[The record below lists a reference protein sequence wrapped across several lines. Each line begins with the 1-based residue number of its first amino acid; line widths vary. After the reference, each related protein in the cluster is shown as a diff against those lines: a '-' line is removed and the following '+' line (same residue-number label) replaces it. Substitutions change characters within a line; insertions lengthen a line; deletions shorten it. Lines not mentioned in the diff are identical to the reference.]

1 MEDTMQAEND
11 RPAPATR
18 VRLKPDERRRLILEA
33 AFRAVADEGFE
44 GLRTRDIAAA
54 IGINSATLH
63 HYFPTKDD
71 LIAAIADHLE
81 HRLRTE
87 HAPVQDD
94 ADVDPFGRQ
103 FDDLAWYHAEA
114 PELLAVFRE
123 FVARAPRDL
132 MIRALVDR
140 LHAGWHAS
148 IVTALERARAQG
160 LLRADVDPD
169 ACARIVLGTAWSLV
183 ARICVS
189 MEELDAAAGQ
199 LRTLVRA
206 PDRSRP

>member
-1 MEDTMQAEND
+1 MRQDKD
-11 RPAPATR
+11 GPAPATR
-18 VRLKPDERRRLILEA
+18 VRLKPDERRRLIVAA

-71 LIAAIADHLE
+71 LIAAIAAHLE

-87 HAPVQDD
+87 HAPLPDGQP
-94 ADVDPFGRQ
+94 ADPDPFGRQ
-103 FDDLAWYHAEA
+103 FDDLAHYHAHA

-123 FVARAPRDL
+123 LVARAPRDPA
-132 MIRALVDR
+132 IRALVDR

-160 LLRADVDPD
+160 LLRAGIDAD
-169 ACARIVLGTAWSLV
+169 ACARIVLGTAWGLV

-189 MEELDAAAGQ
+189 MDELDAAARQ
-199 LRTLVRA
+199 LRTLVLA

>member
-1 MEDTMQAEND
+1 MRPEKDT
-11 RPAPATR
+11 PAR
-18 VRLKPDERRRLILEA
+18 VRLKPDERRKLIVEA

-71 LIAAIADHLE
+71 LIAAIAAHLE

-87 HAPVQDD
+87 HAPLPDGQP
-94 ADVDPFGRQ
+94 ADPDPFGRQ
-103 FDDLAWYHAEA
+103 FDDLAHYHAHA

-123 FVARAPRDL
+123 FVARAPRDAA
-132 MIRALVDR
+132 IRALVDR

-148 IVTALERARAQG
+148 IVTALENAGAHG
-160 LLRADVDPD
+160 LLRDGIDPD
-169 ACARIVLGTAWSLV
+169 ACARIVLGTAWGLV

-189 MEELDAAAGQ
+189 MDELGAAAGQ
-199 LRTLVRA
+199 LRMLVLA

>member
-1 MEDTMQAEND
+1 MRQDKD
-11 RPAPATR
+11 GPAPAPR
-18 VRLKPDERRRLILEA
+18 IRLKPDERRRLIVEA

-71 LIAAIADHLE
+71 LIAALADHLE

-94 ADVDPFGRQ
+94 ADIDPFGRQ
-103 FDDLAWYHAEA
+103 FDDLAHYHAHA

-123 FVARAPRDL
+123 LVARAPRDGS
-132 MIRALVDR
+132 IRALVDR

-148 IVTALERARAQG
+148 IVAALEHARAQG
-160 LLRADVDPD
+160 LLRAGVDPD
-169 ACARIVLGTAWSLV
+169 ACARIVLGTAWGLV

-189 MEELDAAAGQ
+189 MDELDAAARQ
-199 LRTLVRA
+199 LRTLVLA